1 MISLVKILIVE
12 DEPHIQFL
20 YKNLVSVLG
29 YEVIGVA
36 SNGEEAINLY
46 KSFSIEPDI
55 ILMDHRMPKKNG
67 IEATKEI
74 LKISNHTKIIF
85 VSADSSIREEAFSIG
100 VASFKEKPFTID
112 KLKRNIEKLVIQYK
126 HQK

>member
-20 YKNLVSVLG
+20 YKSLVSVLG

-126 HQK
+126 YQK

>member
-1 MISLVKILIVE
+1 MVKVFIVE

-20 YKNLVSVLG
+20 YKQIISILG
-29 YEVIGVA
+29 FEVVGTA
-36 SNGEEAINLY
+36 SDGEEAINVY
-46 KSFSIEPDI
+46 KSFSTEPDL

-85 VSADSSIREEAFSIG
+85 VSADSSIMEEVLSLG
-100 VASFKEKPFTID
+100 VVSFKEKPFTIE
-112 KLKRNIEKLVIQYK
+112 KLRRNIEKYVSQ
-126 HQK
+126 